1 MQAFPELSPWLQL
14 TPEATPA
21 ISLDSTDFLPKLLAA
36 VLELKASGWDANC
49 VPKPQTHV
57 DNAFNSGA
65 VFEAPHALAPASLAS
80 PAGNAASDEAG
91 STDAT
96 HTPLHPPRGLWPI
109 LPAHIDRAPEDT
121 NAMDVIIAQEY
132 YMHVLEAYSANGAAC
147 VDELTTGL
155 PIPFVSVSLLVELL
169 ISQMLLPA
177 PPLMVFAYQSM
188 LVRLVEV
195 VGQPVARYDAPRSI
209 SRFSIMLLRI

>member
-1 MQAFPELSPWLQL
+1 MQGFPELSPWLQM
-14 TPEATPA
+14 TPDATLP
-21 ISLDSTDFLPKLLAA
+21 IESPDFVPQLFAA
-36 VLELKASGWDANC
+36 VQELKASGWVANC

-65 VFEAPHALAPASLAS
+65 VFEAPQATAPTTPPS
-80 PAGNAASDEAG
+80 PPGNTPSSGKGVAASAY
-91 STDAT
+91 
-96 HTPLHPPRGLWPI
+96 TPLYPPRGLWPV
-109 LPAHIDRAPEDT
+109 LPPHLDRAPEDT

-132 YMHVLEAYSANGAAC
+132 YMHVLQAYASNGKAC
-147 VDELTTGL
+147 VDELTAGL
-155 PIPFVSVSLLVELL
+155 PVPFASVSLLVELL

-195 VGQPVARYDAPRSI
+195 VGQPVARYDPGQFTSC
-209 SRFSIMLLRI
+209 F